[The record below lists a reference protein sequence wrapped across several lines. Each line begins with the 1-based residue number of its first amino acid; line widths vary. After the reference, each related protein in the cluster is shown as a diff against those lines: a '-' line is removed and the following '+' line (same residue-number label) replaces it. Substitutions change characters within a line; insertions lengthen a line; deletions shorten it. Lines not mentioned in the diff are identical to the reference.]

1 MSFATMFL
9 TLALQADPAATAAAT
24 AASPNATATE
34 AKPTERPAPPTPR
47 PSTGVVVVLHTSAGD
62 IKLELD
68 REKAPI
74 SVDNFLKYV
83 RKKHYDGTIFH
94 RVIRGFMIQGGGMDA
109 TMRERPTDAPIR
121 NESGNGLSN
130 VRGSIAM
137 ARTNDLNSAT
147 SQFFINHVDNTRLDG
162 ARYAVFGKVIEGL
175 DVVDKI
181 AVSPTHTT
189 REGIPDVPRTP
200 IVIESAEVVSAPKAP
215 AKAKAPAEA
224 APKK

>member
-1 MSFATMFL
+1 MSFATILL
-9 TLALQADPAATAAAT
+9 TLVLQAAETAPPAAA
-24 AASPNATATE
+24 PE
-34 AKPTERPAPPTPR
+34 AKPTERPAAAPA
-47 PSTGVVVVLHTSAGD
+47 STGVMVVLHTSAGD

-74 SVDNFLKYV
+74 SVDNFLKYA
-83 RKKHYDGTIFH
+83 RKKHYDGTVFH
-94 RVIRGFMIQGGGMDA
+94 RVIRGFMIQGGGMNVS
-109 TMRERPTDAPIR
+109 MIEKPTDAPIK

-147 SQFFINHVDNTRLDG
+147 SQFYINHVDNNRLDG
-162 ARYAVFGKVIEGL
+162 ARYAVFGKVVEGL

-181 AVSPTHTT
+181 AATPTTT
-189 REGIPDVPRTP
+189 KGMYSDVPRTP
-200 IVIESAEVVSAPKAP
+200 IVIETVEVVSDPKAP
-215 AKAKAPAEA
+215 AAKAAAPAPKDKPKDKAAEP